1 MKTIR
6 LTMAQALARFLTAQK
21 TEIDGEIVPVF
32 AGIFAIFGHGNVA
45 GLGEA
50 LYQHREELPTYR
62 GHNEQS
68 MAHAA
73 IAYAKASNRRRM
85 MACTTSIG
93 PGATNL
99 VTAAALAHVNRIP
112 VLLLPGDVF
121 VSRTPDPVLQ
131 QAECPSDPTL
141 SVNDCFKPV
150 SRYFDRISRPEQII
164 TSLPVAMQTLFDPET
179 CGPVTIALPQD
190 TQAEAYDYPESF
202 FAEKIHY
209 PRRPQP
215 DERELATAL
224 ATLKAAKKPFI
235 VAGGGVLYSEAA
247 QELQEFAA
255 KHKIP
260 VSETQAGKGAMP
272 WDHEAYVGAIGVTG
286 SRAANGLAGEADVVL
301 AIGSRLQ
308 DFTTGSRTVFGNP
321 DVKLLHLNAGKHDAG
336 KHNAQSLVAD
346 AKVGL
351 QQLSAGLADWQAPDE
366 WLAQGQGK
374 VDEWNAY
381 YESAT
386 AATDTPDT
394 ETGRPTDAQV
404 MGVVKR
410 TGEASDI
417 VVCAAGTLPADMH
430 KFWRTEQVNG
440 YHLEYGFS
448 CMGYEVAGGM
458 GVKMAHPD
466 REVIVMVGDG
476 SYLMMNSELATSVA
490 LNRKIIVVL
499 LDNRGFGCINR
510 LQRGT
515 GGESFNNLLDYGTEG
530 QAPNIDFAGHAR
542 SLGATAEHVG
552 NLAELDEAMGRA
564 RAAEQSYVV
573 VIDTDPFKSSDGG
586 CWWQVGVPE
595 VSVRESV
602 VAAHDSWNEGRKNQ
616 PY

>member
-6 LTMAQALARFLTAQK
+6 LTMAQALVRFLEAQK
-21 TEIDGEIVPVF
+21 TEIDGEAVSLF
-32 AGIFAIFGHGNVA
+32 AGVFAIFGHGNVA

-50 LYQHREELPTYR
+50 LYQHRDTLPTLR

-73 IAYAKASNRRRM
+73 IAYAKAQNRRRM

-93 PGATNL
+93 PGATNM

-131 QAECPSDPTL
+131 QVECAGDPTI
-141 SVNDCFKPV
+141 SANDCFKPV

-164 TSLPVAMQTLFDPET
+164 TSLPVAVQILLDPEN

-215 DERELATAL
+215 DARELAA
-224 ATLKAAKKPFI
+224 AIETLKQAEKPFI
-235 VAGGGVLYSEAA
+235 VSGGGVLYSEAY
-247 QELQEFAA
+247 QELCDFAA
-255 KHKIP
+255 KHQIP

-272 WDHEAYVGAIGVTG
+272 WNHDAYVGAIGVTG
-286 SRAANGLAGEADVVL
+286 SHAANALAGEADVVL

-308 DFTTGSRTVFGNP
+308 DFTTGSRTVFANP
-321 DVKLLHLNAGKHDAG
+321 DVTLLHLNVGMHDAG
-336 KHNAQSLVAD
+336 KHNSQPLVGD
-346 AKVGL
+346 AKVCL
-351 QQLSAGLADWQAPDE
+351 QQLSDGLGDWQAPE
-366 WLAQGQGK
+366 SWLASGQQK
-374 VDEWNAY
+374 AADWNAY
-381 YESAT
+381 YDEAT
-386 AATDTPDT
+386 AATEAHDT

-417 VVCAAGTLPADMH
+417 VVCAAGTLPADLH

-476 SYLMMNSELATSVA
+476 SYMMMNSELATSVG
-490 LNRKIIVVL
+490 LNQKIIVVL

-530 QAPNIDFAGHAR
+530 QPPNIDFAAHAR
-542 SLGATAEHVG
+542 ALGATSEHVG
-552 NLAELDEAMGRA
+552 SLAELEEALGRA
-564 RAAEQSYVV
+564 RAAVQSYVV
-573 VIDTDPFKSSDGG
+573 VIDTDPFKSSEGG
-586 CWWQVGVPE
+586 SWWQVGVPE
-595 VSVRESV
+595 VSVNDKV
-602 VAAHDSWNEGRKNQ
+602 VAAHKRWNEGKKNQ